1 MNEAVLAQIVKEVV
15 KTLEE
20 KGSNSSTSKN
30 IHTGRVSIQDY
41 PLGTN
46 RKDLIR
52 TPTNKTLDD
61 LTLANVMN
69 GSVSSEDIRISPQ
82 TLEYQA
88 QVAEAAGRKTFAMN
102 LRRAAEL
109 ISIPDDRLLE
119 MYNALR
125 PYRSTKQEL
134 AAIADEL
141 ENKYNAKI
149 SASLVREALE
159 IYQTRNIL
167 KKA

>member
-1 MNEAVLAQIVKEVV
+1 MNEAMLEQIVKEVV
-15 KTLEE
+15 KNLNIQDMPSNNNCC
-20 KGSNSSTSKN
+20 KGEVGVK
-30 IHTGRVSIQDY
+30 DY
-41 PLGTN
+41 PLGHN

-52 TPTNKTLDD
+52 TPTNKSLEDITLS
-61 LTLANVMN
+61 NVIN
-69 GSVSSEDIRISPQ
+69 GSISSEDVRISPQ

-88 QVAEAAGRKTFAMN
+88 QVAESAGRKTFAMN

-134 AAIADEL
+134 IDIANEL
-141 ENKYNAKI
+141 ETKHDAKI
-149 SASLVREALE
+149 SALLVRQAID
-159 IYQTRNIL
+159 IYEKRNIL
-167 KKA
+167 KK